1 MIFQLLL
8 IALSFMVELKEG
20 DIAPH
25 FSAVATDGTTVTLEQ
40 FKGKNVILYFY
51 PEDMTGG
58 CTVEAC
64 NFRDDKAKFEELNTI
79 ILGVSLDDINK
90 HKQFTEKDK
99 LNFPLLVD
107 EGGKIC
113 AAYGVPLEEDRYP
126 ERWTFLIDKNGKV
139 AKKYTKVAVR
149 AHSAELQ
156 EVIKGLPQ

>member
-1 MIFQLLL
+1 MIFQLVL

-20 DIAPH
+20 DIAPN
-25 FSAVATDGTTVTLEQ
+25 FSAVATDGTTITLEQ
-40 FKGKNVILYFY
+40 YKGKNVILYFY

-58 CTVEAC
+58 CTIQAC
-64 NFRDDKAKFEELNTI
+64 NFRDDKAIFDELNTV
-79 ILGVSLDDINK
+79 ILGVSLDDIAK

-113 AAYGVPLEEDRYP
+113 AAYGVPLEDNRWP
-126 ERWTFLIDKNGKV
+126 ERWTFLIDKNGKI

-149 AHSAELQ
+149 AHSGELQ
-156 EVIKGLPQ
+156 EVIKSLP

>member
-1 MIFQLLL
+1 
-8 IALSFMVELKEG
+8 MVELKEG
-20 DIAPH
+20 DIAPS
-25 FSAVATDGTTVTLEQ
+25 FSAIATDGTTITLEK

-58 CTVEAC
+58 CTIQAC
-64 NFRDDKAKFEELNTI
+64 NFRDDKALFDSLNTV

-90 HKQFTEKDK
+90 HKQFTEKDH

-113 AAYGVPLEEDRYP
+113 AAYGVPIEDEKWP
-126 ERWTFLIDKNGKV
+126 ERWTFLIGKDGRI
-139 AKKYTKVAVR
+139 AKKYTEVKVR

-156 EVIKGLPQ
+156 EVIKSM

>member
-1 MIFQLLL
+1 
-8 IALSFMVELKEG
+8 MVELNEG

-25 FSAVATDGTTVTLEQ
+25 FSAVATDGTTITLDE

-64 NFRDDKAKFEELNTI
+64 NFRDDKAKFDSLNTV
-79 ILGVSLDDINK
+79 ILGVSLDDIDK
-90 HKQFTEKDK
+90 HKQFAEKDK

-126 ERWTFLIDKNGKV
+126 ERWTFVIGRDGRI

-156 EVIKGLPQ
+156 EVIKGM

>member
-1 MIFQLLL
+1 MIFTFLLA
-8 IALSFMVELKEG
+8 ALSFMVELKEG
-20 DIAPH
+20 DIAPA
-25 FSAVATDGTTVTLEQ
+25 FSAVATDGSTITLEEYR
-40 FKGKNVILYFY
+40 GKNVILYFY

-58 CTVEAC
+58 CTIEAC
-64 NFRDDKAKFEELNTI
+64 NFRDDKEKFDALNTV

-113 AAYGVPLEEDRYP
+113 AAYGVPIEDEKWP
-126 ERWTFLIDKNGKV
+126 ERWTFLIDKNGRV
-139 AKKYTKVAVR
+139 AKIYHVVSVR
-149 AHSAELQ
+149 VHSSELQ

>member
-1 MIFQLLL
+1 MIFNLLL

-20 DIAPH
+20 DNAPA
-25 FSAVATDGTTVTLEQ
+25 FSAVATDGSTITLEQ

-58 CTVEAC
+58 CTIEAC
-64 NFRDDKAKFEELNTI
+64 NFRDDKAKFKALNTV

-113 AAYGVPLEEDRYP
+113 KAYGVPIEDEKWP
-126 ERWTFLIDKNGKV
+126 ERWTFLIDKNGKI
-139 AKKYTKVAVR
+139 AKIYHVVAVR

-156 EVIKGLPQ
+156 AIIKEMK

>member
-1 MIFQLLL
+1 MIFQLVL

-20 DIAPH
+20 DIAPN
-25 FSAVATDGTTVTLEQ
+25 FSAVATDGTTITLEQ
-40 FKGKNVILYFY
+40 YKGKNVILYFY

-58 CTVEAC
+58 CTIQAC
-64 NFRDDKAKFEELNTI
+64 NFRDDKAIFDELNTV
-79 ILGVSLDDINK
+79 ILGVSLDDIAK

-113 AAYGVPLEEDRYP
+113 AAYGVPLEDNRWP

-149 AHSAELQ
+149 AHSGELQ
-156 EVIKGLPQ
+156 EVIKSLP